1 MGKIVNW
8 YCKVLQSVS
17 MEFHKKC
24 RIRNAS
30 LKRVYDK
37 ERTRMKSLS
46 VFSKDLGAALRNPK
60 VLIPM
65 FVVLFI
71 PVLYSGLFLKAFWD
85 PYGKMNELP
94 VAVVNEDK
102 GASYE
107 GKQLTAGSDL
117 MDELKKTDGFQW
129 NFVTREQAESGL
141 EDNTYYMAI
150 VVPEDF
156 SAKATTLLDADPQ
169 PAQIIFEPNE
179 GYNFLAGQIGGTA
192 VKDIK
197 TKVSA
202 KVTEAYTESVF
213 DKITEIASGLGEAGD
228 GAAQIADGAGK
239 LDDGAVKL
247 EENLLLL
254 TDGTGKLLNGVQ
266 PLTEGAAALNTGAAA
281 LESGSSALAGGL
293 QQLSAAHK
301 QLQDGVSETAAGSKQ
316 LNAGLQQTVAGTE
329 KLQAGTQSA
338 VDGTTKLQAGTQ
350 SVVAGSAKLE
360 AGLKASADGSVK
372 VSEGAKAVAAGL
384 QQLAKSNPA
393 LAASPDMQKLL
404 AASATVAAGTE
415 QLQQSQQQLV
425 LGATQLHEGSAQL
438 EAGVTQLHD
447 GAQQLNA
454 GSTQLLEGQQ
464 KLAGGAAALAAGGDK
479 LTAGMT
485 QFGAK
490 LSEAAAGG
498 SKLAAGGKAMGEGTS
513 KLLSGVAQLGSGIG
527 TVADGSKK
535 LADGAGELKN
545 GMDELQ
551 AGSNELATKL
561 GDAAGQTSSV
571 TKTDAMV
578 QMFAQPV
585 EIEEHK
591 VNEVPNYGT
600 GFAPY
605 FLSLGLFVGALIC
618 TLVIPM
624 RESEVI
630 GASRFNRFI
639 SRTLSFSMMSLLQSL
654 LAAMI
659 VLYGLGLE
667 VQNVPLFYAFTF
679 ITSMSFMW
687 VIQAIVTW
695 FDQPG
700 RFVAIVILIFQLTT
714 SAGTFPLELI
724 PNWMK
729 FFNPLLPMT
738 YSVRGFKAVIST
750 GHYSVMWSDAG
761 MLAIYGVAFLALT
774 FGYFMTRDRESE
786 AVMKSEQVLTV

>member
-1 MGKIVNW
+1 
-8 YCKVLQSVS
+8 
-17 MEFHKKC
+17 
-24 RIRNAS
+24 
-30 LKRVYDK
+30 
-37 ERTRMKSLS
+37 MKSLS
-46 VFSKDLGAALRNPK
+46 VFMKDLGAALRDPK

-107 GKQLTAGSDL
+107 GKQLSAGSDL
-117 MDELKKTDGFQW
+117 VEELKKTDGFDW
-129 NFVTREQAESGL
+129 NFVTRKQAEAGL
-141 EDNTYYMAI
+141 KDNTYYMAI
-150 VVPEDF
+150 VVPQDF

-169 PAQIIFEPNE
+169 PAHIIFEPNE

-197 TKVSA
+197 AKVSA

-213 DKITEIASGLGEAGD
+213 DKFAEISSGLGEAGD
-228 GAAQIADGAGK
+228 GATQIADGAGK
-239 LDDGAVKL
+239 LDEGAVKL
-247 EENLLLL
+247 EDNLLLL
-254 TDGTGKLLNGVQ
+254 TDGTGKLLNGVE
-266 PLTEGAAALNTGAAA
+266 PLTKGVTDLNTGAAA
-281 LESGSSALAGGL
+281 LETGSSTLASGL
-293 QQLSAAHK
+293 QQLAAAHEK
-301 QLQDGVSETAAGSKQ
+301 LQDGVSQTAAGSKR
-316 LNAGLQQTVAGTE
+316 LNEGLQQTAAGAA
-329 KLQAGTQSA
+329 KLQAGTQEA
-338 VDGTTKLQAGTQ
+338 VDGTAKLQAGSR
-350 SVVAGSAKLE
+350 SVVDGSAKLA

-372 VSEGAKAVAAGL
+372 VTEGAKAVADGL
-384 QQLAKSNPA
+384 QELAKSNPQ
-393 LAASPDMQKLL
+393 LAASPEVQKLL
-404 AASATVAAGTE
+404 AASAAVAAGSQ

-425 LGATQLHEGSAQL
+425 QGADQLHAGSQQL
-438 EAGVTQLHD
+438 DGGVTRLLG

-454 GSTQLLEGQQ
+454 GSAELLEGQRQ
-464 KLAGGAAALAAGGDK
+464 LAGGASALEEGGSR
-479 LTAGMT
+479 LTAGMA

-498 SKLAAGGKAMGEGTS
+498 SKLADGGRALEAGTS
-513 KLLSGVAQLGSGIG
+513 KLLSGVEQLGSGISS
-527 TVADGSKK
+527 VADGSKK
-535 LADGAGELKN
+535 LANGAGELKD
-545 GMDELQ
+545 GMDELKS
-551 AGSNELATKL
+551 GSSELATKL
-561 GDAAGQTSSV
+561 GEAAGQTSAVNKS
-571 TKTDAMV
+571 DAMM

-591 VNEVPNYGT
+591 INEVPNYGT

-605 FLSLGLFVGALIC
+605 FLSLGLFVGALIS
-618 TLVIPM
+618 TLVVPT

-654 LAAMI
+654 LAAI
-659 VLYGLGLE
+659 VLLYGLGLH
-667 VQNVPLFYAFTF
+667 VQNAALFYAFTF
-679 ITSMSFMW
+679 ITSLAFMW

-695 FDQPG
+695 LDQPG
-700 RFVAIVILIFQLTT
+700 RFVVIVILIFQLTT

-724 PNWMK
+724 PDWMK

-750 GHYSVMWSDAG
+750 GDYNAMWGDAG
-761 MLAIYGVAFLALT
+761 MLTIYGVAFLALT
-774 FGYFMTRDRESE
+774 FSYFMTRDRDSE
-786 AVMKSEQVLTV
+786 AVVKSEQLLTV

>member
-1 MGKIVNW
+1 
-8 YCKVLQSVS
+8 
-17 MEFHKKC
+17 
-24 RIRNAS
+24 
-30 LKRVYDK
+30 
-37 ERTRMKSLS
+37 MKSLS
-46 VFSKDLGAALRNPK
+46 VFMKDLGAALKNPK

-94 VAVVNEDK
+94 VAVVNQDK
-102 GASYE
+102 GALYE
-107 GKQLTAGSDL
+107 GKQLSAGSDL
-117 MDELKKTDGFQW
+117 LNELKKTDGFQW
-129 NFVTREQAESGL
+129 EFVSREKAEAGL
-141 EDNTYYMAI
+141 KDNTYYMAI

-156 SAKATTLLDADPQ
+156 SAKATTLLDTEPQ
-169 PAQIIFEPNE
+169 PAKIIFEPNE
-179 GYNFLAGQIGGTA
+179 GYNFLAGQIGGSA
-192 VKDIK
+192 VKEIK

-202 KVTEAYTESVF
+202 KVTEAYTNSVF
-213 DKITEIASGLGEAGD
+213 DKFTEISSGLGEAGD
-228 GAAQIADGAGK
+228 GATKIADGAGK
-239 LDDGAVKL
+239 LDEGAVKL

-254 TDGTGKLLNGVQ
+254 TDGTGKLLNGVE
-266 PLTEGAAALNTGAAA
+266 PLTKGVTDLNTGAVA
-281 LESGSSALAGGL
+281 LESGTNTLADGL
-293 QQLSAAHK
+293 QKLSAAHQ
-301 QLQDGVSETAAGSKQ
+301 QLQDGVQQTADGSKQ
-316 LNAGLQQTVAGTE
+316 LSDGLQQTEAGTV

-338 VDGTTKLQAGTQ
+338 VDGTAKLQDGTQ
-350 SVVAGSAKLE
+350 SVVEGSGKLEAGLTSSVDGSAKLE
-360 AGLKASADGSVK
+360 AGIKASAEGSVK
-372 VSEGAKAVAAGL
+372 VTEGAKAVAQGL
-384 QQLAKSNPA
+384 QQLAQSNPQ

-404 AASATVAAGTE
+404 AASKTVAAGNE

-425 LGATQLHEGSAQL
+425 QGATVLHSGQEQLLQGATQLHIGSQQL
-438 EAGVTQLHD
+438 DAGVSQLHD

-454 GSTQLLEGQQ
+454 GSAQLLEGQQ
-464 KLAGGAAALAAGGDK
+464 KLAAGATAL
-479 LTAGMT
+479 
-485 QFGAK
+485 
-490 LSEAAAGG
+490 EAGG
-498 SKLAAGGKAMGEGTS
+498 SKLAAGMTEFGIKLNEAAAGGTKLADGGKALEAGTS
-513 KLLSGVAQLGSGIG
+513 KLLSGVDQLGNGIS
-527 TVADGSKK
+527 TVADGSMK
-535 LADGAGELKN
+535 LANGAGELKN
-545 GMDELQ
+545 GMDELKS
-551 AGSNELATKL
+551 GSNELATKL
-561 GDAAGQTSSV
+561 GDAAEQTSAVNKS
-571 TKTDAMV
+571 DSMV

-624 RESEVI
+624 RESEVV

-654 LAAMI
+654 LAAF
-659 VLYGLGLE
+659 VLLYGLGLE
-667 VQNVPLFYAFTF
+667 VQNVPLFLAFTF
-679 ITSMSFMW
+679 ITSLSFMW

-695 FDQPG
+695 LDQPG

-750 GHYSVMWSDAG
+750 GDYSVMWGDAG
-761 MLAIYGVAFLALT
+761 TLALYGLAFLALT
-774 FGYFMTRDRESE
+774 FTYFMTRDLENE
-786 AVMKSEQVLTV
+786 AAMKSEQVLTV